1 MKITENTFMLYH
13 MIPTYVGIYWY
24 ELVSDSLL
32 DYYKQLIRHKHCNDI
47 VITLLL
53 P

>member
-1 MKITENTFMLYH
+1 MKITENTFMLYS
-13 MIPTYVGIYWY
+13 MIPIYVGIYRC

-32 DYYKQLIRHKHCNDI
+32 HYYKQLVRYKRRNDI
-47 VITLLL
+47 VITILL

>member
-1 MKITENTFMLYH
+1 MKITENTFMLYRI
-13 MIPTYVGIYWY
+13 IPIYVGIYWC

-32 DYYKQLIRHKHCNDI
+32 HYYKQLVRHKHCNEI
-47 VITLLL
+47 VITILL